1 MLVSSYEDTL
11 NFMYK
16 NKLIQNISKGE
27 LEKELQDF
35 TKDLLQNTNKSY
47 SELENLYKSRR
58 NIITSND
65 IKLKK

>member
-1 MLVSSYEDTL
+1 
-11 NFMYK
+11 MYK

-65 IKLKK
+65 IKLKNKNSICHKW